1 MLVSSGVGIITAI
14 ISLIQDK
21 KEFKNN
27 SEERVTKYNN
37 YINEKKEDITLA
49 RINEKEILES
59 IYLNLDKEI
68 QLLNEFSSDLFDRR
82 RQDEDFLCINLGIGD
97 ISTLKPVTYKNKK
110 S

>member
-37 YINEKKEDITLA
+37 YINEKK
-49 RINEKEILES
+49 RI
-59 IYLNLDKEI
+59 
-68 QLLNEFSSDLFDRR
+68 LL
-82 RQDEDFLCINLGIGD
+82 
-97 ISTLKPVTYKNKK
+97 
-110 S
+110 